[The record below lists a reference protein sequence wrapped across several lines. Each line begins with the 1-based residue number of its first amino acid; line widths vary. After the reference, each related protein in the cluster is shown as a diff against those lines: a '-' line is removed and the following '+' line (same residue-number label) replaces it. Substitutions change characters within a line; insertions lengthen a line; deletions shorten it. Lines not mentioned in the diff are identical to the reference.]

1 MKKVEDHELIKKIAD
16 WTKHKKHH
24 QIFTTKMSR
33 MLKKILESVLSA
45 KESDELISA
54 FDQIGNIIIIRIPD
68 SLISK
73 KKLIG
78 ETLLEQVKSAKSIFY
93 QSSSV
98 DGEFRTRD
106 LEILAGDDKTETEYK
121 ESGCRFFVDV
131 RNVFFSPRLSSER
144 TRIAEF
150 VNNDEVI
157 VNMFG
162 GVGIFSIIAAKM
174 KRCTVFNID
183 INPLAAKLCKKNIAI
198 NKLVGNV
205 ISIEGDASQVINSQ
219 LENKSDRTLM
229 LLPEKSDEFLDSAIL
244 STKSGGIIHYYSH
257 IHADKK
263 SDAAKLSEQHYM
275 QITPVKSTILGSKI
289 VRPVGPR
296 FYQTVVDVKIKK

>member
-1 MKKVEDHELIKKIAD
+1 
-16 WTKHKKHH
+16 
-24 QIFTTKMSR
+24 
-33 MLKKILESVLSA
+33 MLKKTLDSLLTP

-54 FDQIGNIIIIRIPD
+54 FDQIGSIIIVRIPD
-68 SLISK
+68 LLLPK

-78 ETLLEQVKSAKSIFY
+78 ETLLEQVKNAQSVFY

-98 DGEFRTRD
+98 EGEFRTRD

-121 ESGCRFFVDV
+121 ESGCRFLVDV

-150 VNNDEVI
+150 VSNDEVV

-174 KRCTVFNID
+174 KKCTVFNID
-183 INPLAAKLCKKNIAI
+183 INPFATKLCKKNIAI
-198 NKLVGNV
+198 NRLAGNV
-205 ISIEGDASQVINSQ
+205 ISIHGDASQVISNQ

-289 VRPVGPR
+289 VRHVGPR